1 MWSGGRN
8 EDGEGPAM
16 HRRCLDPAMGQS
28 IGQLRCSSAVLPR
41 LPPSY
46 TPPEYTLCPLL
57 STLVLQDLLIPAM
70 KPPEHFKSSPL
81 LGAAPLERDVLL
93 YFRGDVGVHREA
105 HYSRGIRQKYFRQA
119 VVCSLTACLVFYAAF
134 KCRMAYLYFRSDR
147 PVVLVALMCTC
158 AH

>member
-1 MWSGGRN
+1 
-8 EDGEGPAM
+8 
-16 HRRCLDPAMGQS
+16 MGQS
-28 IGQLRCSSAVLPR
+28 IGQLRCSSAVRPR
-41 LPPSY
+41 LPPPY
-46 TPPEYTLCPLL
+46 TPPTSTLFPLL

-119 VVCSLTACLVFYAAF
+119 AVCVCNTALYSMQQAF
-134 KCRMAYLYFRSDR
+134 SCCMACTPDM
-147 PVVLVALMCTC
+147 PVVLHDSEVS
-158 AH
+158 